1 MARSGGGSLAAMAA
15 GSGQRAMLRG
25 PAVADYLL
33 GSLLYCARHPAD
45 LPELLP
51 RALRWYRHLCDQH
64 IRLPLG
70 VVLDLGYLLLQ
81 GDDFRFR
88 DYFAD
93 RRLDRAEQVLRDQY
107 EQRVLLRRLQETSFG
122 RLAGL
127 LRSLREQDEALS
139 LVLELLLRPVA
150 ARLSQRYEF
159 DLGGLTDLAVDPR
172 RLADHLAQFE
182 QAVERPGV
190 LLGQVEEVVR
200 AASLIDLDQRLAEED
215 FYEIEHI
222 RVFPRASLRE
232 VARGIKRAERL
243 LGSLPRIDARG
254 LRERALARTNLASV
268 GTYPVGGIA
277 ELSAR
282 GPIENL
288 VPSELLYLEK
298 GSEVDLFSLRY
309 AENELLRWLRD
320 GAVLHLMRRTIV
332 FYLDESDALLGP
344 VTVGDTERGLRGV
357 KLLRCVLGLV
367 LSLVGDL
374 VRVFAHD
381 DVRFE
386 LCLVQPEGAA
396 AALGAERREVAEVLR
411 LLLADREAAG
421 TASVVVEQGSLIDV
435 VAARRADNGRAV
447 TLVALAPREQL
458 AGLESVRLN
467 HGQRLVIQPIRVG
480 DEPAADGVID
490 VALDP
495 VASLRAA
502 RARLLTRIFA

>member
-1 MARSGGGSLAAMAA
+1 MSRSGAGSLAAMAA
-15 GSGQRAMLRG
+15 GSGQRVMLRG
-25 PAVADYLL
+25 PAVTDYLV
-33 GSLLYCARHPAD
+33 GSLLFCARHPDD
-45 LPELLP
+45 LAELAP
-51 RALRWYRHLCDQH
+51 RALGWYRHLCAHD

-70 VVLDLGYLLLQ
+70 VVLDLGYMLLS

-93 RRLDRAEQVLRDQY
+93 RRLSRAEQVLREQY
-107 EQRVLLRRLQETSFG
+107 EQRVLLRRLQESAFA
-122 RLAGL
+122 RLSSL
-127 LRSLREQDEALS
+127 LRGQREQDEALA
-139 LVLELLLRPVA
+139 LVLEILLRPIA

-159 DLGGLTDLAVDPR
+159 DLGAVGDLDVQPR
-172 RLADHLAQFE
+172 RLADRLALFE
-182 QAVERPGV
+182 STVERPGV
-190 LLGQVEEVVR
+190 VLGQVEEVVR
-200 AASLIDLDQRLAEED
+200 AAGLLDLDQRLADED

-232 VARGIKRAERL
+232 VARGIKRAERV

-254 LRERALARTNLASV
+254 LRERALARTNLSSV

-277 ELSAR
+277 EISTR

-288 VPSELLYLEK
+288 VPSELLYLER
-298 GSEVDLFSLRY
+298 GRELDLFSLRY

-320 GAVLHLMRRTIV
+320 GAVLHLMRRTMV

-344 VTVGDTERGLRGV
+344 VTVGDAERGLRGV

-367 LSLVGDL
+367 LSLVSDL

-386 LCLVQPEGAA
+386 LRLVQPEGAA

-421 TASVVVEQGSLIDV
+421 MATVTVDQGSLADLI
-435 VAARRADNGRAV
+435 AARRADTSRAV
-447 TLVALAPREQL
+447 TIVGLAPREQL
-458 AGLESVRLN
+458 VGLDGLRLN
-467 HGQRLVIQPIRVG
+467 HGQRLVMQPIRVG
-480 DEPAADGVID
+480 NEPATDGAID
-490 VALDP
+490 FTLDP
-495 VASLRAA
+495 IASLRAA
-502 RARLLTRIFA
+502 RARLLGRMFA